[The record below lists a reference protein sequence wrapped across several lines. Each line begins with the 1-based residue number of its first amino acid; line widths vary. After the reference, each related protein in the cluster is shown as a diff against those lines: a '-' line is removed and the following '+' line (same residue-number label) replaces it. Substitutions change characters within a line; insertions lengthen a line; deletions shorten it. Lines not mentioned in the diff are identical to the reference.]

1 VRVMQAYVHKDGKNL
16 GPYTV
21 RELRSRVEDGSLDR
35 EDLACHDGQNW
46 VKISQ
51 IPGFE
56 SSIPPSPPPSSGP
69 PPIGGTPDQP
79 SAAERAKSLAGN
91 LFKKSKE
98 SVEKLAS
105 SEKVSQLK
113 EKASDVTSR
122 IAASDQVKQAK
133 KKASDAKSKITSSE
147 KFRSLKDKFKFKSDD
162 KE

>member
-1 VRVMQAYVHKDGKNL
+1 MQAYVYKDGKNL
-16 GPYTV
+16 GPYTIQ
-21 RELRSRVEDGSLDR
+21 ELKNRVENGSLDR

-56 SSIPPSPPPSSGP
+56 SSIPSSPPPSSGP
-69 PPIGGTPDQP
+69 PPIGGTSDQS
-79 SAAERAKSLAGN
+79 SATERAKSLAGN
-91 LFKKSKE
+91 LFNKSKE
-98 SVEKLAS
+98 SAGKFAA

-113 EKASDVTSR
+113 KKATDMTSR

-133 KKASDAKSKITSSE
+133 KKASQAKAKITSSA
-147 KFRSLKDKFKFKSDD
+147 KFRSLKDKFKFKSND

>member
-1 VRVMQAYVHKDGKNL
+1 MRVMQAYVHKDGKNL

-21 RELRSRVEDGSLDR
+21 RELRGRVEDGILLPD
-35 EDLACHDGQNW
+35 DLACHDGQNW

-51 IPGFE
+51 VPGFE
-56 SSIPPSPPPSSGP
+56 SSIPPPPPPPPSSVP
-69 PPIGGTPDQP
+69 PPIEGTSDQS

-98 SVEKLAS
+98 TVGK
-105 SEKVSQLK
+105 
-113 EKASDVTSR
+113 

-147 KFRSLKDKFKFKSDD
+147 KFRSLKDKLKPKSDD

>member
-1 VRVMQAYVHKDGKNL
+1 MQAYVHKDGKNL

-21 RELRSRVEDGSLDR
+21 RELRGRVEDGILLPD
-35 EDLACHDGQNW
+35 DLACHDGQNW

-51 IPGFE
+51 VPGFE
-56 SSIPPSPPPSSGP
+56 SSIPPPPPPPSSVP
-69 PPIGGTPDQP
+69 PPIGGTSDQP

-98 SVEKLAS
+98 TVEK
-105 SEKVSQLK
+105 
-113 EKASDVTSR
+113 

-133 KKASDAKSKITSSE
+133 KKASEAKSKITSSE
-147 KFRSLKDKFKFKSDD
+147 KFRSLKDKLKLKSDD

>member
-1 VRVMQAYVHKDGKNL
+1 MQAYVHKDGKNL

-21 RELRSRVEDGSLDR
+21 RELRGRVEDGILLPD
-35 EDLACHDGQNW
+35 DLACHDGQNW

-51 IPGFE
+51 VPGFE
-56 SSIPPSPPPSSGP
+56 SSIPPPPPPPPSSVP
-69 PPIGGTPDQP
+69 PPIEGTSDQS

-98 SVEKLAS
+98 TVGK
-105 SEKVSQLK
+105 
-113 EKASDVTSR
+113 

-147 KFRSLKDKFKFKSDD
+147 KFRSLKDKFKPKSDD